1 MATANEKLAAALE
14 ALRDAQGTTKRR
26 IFKSS
31 EFSRLTRERL
41 MNAGFLSEVIRG
53 WLYIA
58 RPDGKPGDTTPWISS
73 FWEFISAY
81 ANDRFGDEWSLSAEQ
96 SLLVATADSSIPKQ
110 LLINASAGTNN
121 VIGLPFGNSILE
133 LKTKLALDDIETVD
147 GIRRMTVP
155 GALTRAREE
164 FFVQQPLAA
173 QLALTSVR
181 SSSQLLAPLLDAGA
195 SKVAGR
201 LAGALRHVK
210 KDRLADDIVKTMRQ
224 AEYDVRET
232 NPFAPGNKPLVLR
245 AGNPLVGRLTGLW
258 QSCRQSVVDEF
269 PEAPGLPGNAEAF
282 LADVEEI
289 YNSDAYHSLSIEGYS
304 VTPELIERVRSGEW
318 NPENDKGDEDSK
330 DALAARGYYDAFQL
344 VKTSLKSILD
354 GENAGV
360 VAENDHGEWYRALFT
375 PSVLAGLIKARD
387 LAGYRN
393 HPVYLRG
400 SDYVPPRAEV
410 VIDGMSTLFELLKE
424 EPEASVRAVLGHWL
438 FGYVHP
444 YPDGN
449 GRTARFLFNAMLA
462 SGGYPWTIV
471 RVDDRSAYLSA
482 LDDASIRGDAGPFA
496 RLLAQRVRARLEP
509 DREPAP
515 PAAPGW

>member
-1 MATANEKLAAALE
+1 MAAANEKLAAALE
-14 ALRDAQGTTKRR
+14 ALHDAQGTTKRR
-26 IFKSS
+26 VFRSN

-53 WLYIA
+53 WLYITF
-58 RPDGKPGDTTPWISS
+58 PDGNPGDTTPWISS
-73 FWEFISAY
+73 FWEFTSAY
-81 ANDRFGDEWSLSAEQ
+81 ANDRFGDQWSLSAEQ
-96 SLLVATADSSIPKQ
+96 SLLLATADSSIPKQ

-121 VIGLPFGNSILE
+121 VIALPFGNSILE
-133 LKTKLALDDIETVD
+133 LKTKLSPDEIETVD

-155 GALTRAREE
+155 GALMRVRNE
-164 FFVQQPLAA
+164 FYEQQPLAA
-173 QLALTSVR
+173 QLALSSIR

-195 SKVAGR
+195 STVAGR

-210 KDRLADDIVKTMRQ
+210 KDRVADEIVKTMRQ

-245 AGNPLVGRLTGLW
+245 AGSPLVGRLTGLW
-258 QSCRQSVVDEF
+258 QSCRQAVINEF
-269 PEAPGLPGNAEAF
+269 PQAPGLPGNAEAF
-282 LADVEEI
+282 MADVEEI
-289 YNSDAYHSLSIEGYS
+289 YNRDAYHSLSIEGYS
-304 VTPELIERVRSGEW
+304 VTPELIERVRTGEW
-318 NPENDKGDEDSK
+318 NPETEKGDEGSK
-330 DALAARGYYDAFQL
+330 DALAAKGYYDAFQL
-344 VKTSLKSILD
+344 VKKSLKSILG
-354 GENAGV
+354 GENAGEV
-360 VAENDHGEWYRALFT
+360 VENDHGEWYRALFT

-438 FGYVHP
+438 FGYIHP

-449 GRTARFLFNAMLA
+449 GRTARFLFNAMLT

-471 RVDDRSAYLSA
+471 RVDDRATYLSA
-482 LDDASIRGDAGPFA
+482 LDDASIRGNAGPFA
-496 RLLAQRVRARLEP
+496 RLLAHRVRERLDP
-509 DREPAP
+509 GRE
-515 PAAPGW
+515 AAPSEPGW

>member
-14 ALRDAQGTTKRR
+14 ALREVQGSTKRR
-26 IFKSS
+26 VFRSN

-41 MNAGFLSEVIRG
+41 VNAGFLSEVIRG
-53 WLYIA
+53 WLYIT
-58 RPDGKPGDTTPWISS
+58 RPDGKPGDTTPWVAS
-73 FWEFISAY
+73 FWEFTSAY

-96 SLLVATADSSIPKQ
+96 SLLLATADSSIPKQ
-110 LLINASAGTNN
+110 LLINAPAGTNN
-121 VIGLPFGNSILE
+121 VIPLPFGNSILD
-133 LKTKLALDDIETVD
+133 LKSKLALDQIETVD

-155 GALTRAREE
+155 GALTRARDE
-164 FFVQQPLAA
+164 FFEQQPLAA
-173 QLALTSVR
+173 QLALSSIR

-195 SKVAGR
+195 STIAGR

-224 AEYDVRET
+224 AQYDVRET
-232 NPFAPGNKPLVLR
+232 NPFASGNKPLVLR

-258 QSCRQSVVDEF
+258 QNCRQSVIDEF

-282 LADVEEI
+282 MVDVEEI

-318 NPENDKGDEDSK
+318 NPENDMDDEESK
-330 DALAARGYYDAFQL
+330 DALAARGYFDAFQL
-344 VKTSLKSILD
+344 VKKSLRSILD
-354 GENAGV
+354 GGNAGEV
-360 VAENDHGEWYRALFT
+360 VENDHDDWYRALFT

-410 VIDGMSTLFELLKE
+410 VIDGMSTLFELLKD

-438 FGYVHP
+438 FGYIHP

-471 RVDDRSAYLSA
+471 RVDDRPAYLSA
-482 LDDASIRGDAGPFA
+482 LDDASIRGNAGPFA
-496 RLLAQRVRARLEP
+496 RLLADQVRQRLEP
-509 DREPAP
+509 APETEPALE
-515 PAAPGW
+515 PGC